1 MALTLIAA
9 GASAMLAIGRQED
22 PSITNLETTLDG
34 ANGGSVVDGSVSL
47 PKRVGVNDK
56 RRSDLAG
63 LLALPL
69 PARLGGEAAFE
80 AIPQLFLCRRLQVHG
95 SNRQVLRL
103 LHAMVSGSTLYRGL
117 SRTVCYQ
124 SKR

>member
-34 ANGGSVVDGSVSL
+34 AIGGSVVDGSVSL

-63 LLALPL
+63 LLVLPL

-80 AIPQLFLCRRLQVHG
+80 AIPLSAIAGARLEPSSSAIARRNG
-95 SNRQVLRL
+95 
-103 LHAMVSGSTLYRGL
+103 
-117 SRTVCYQ
+117 
-124 SKR
+124 